1 MPSIK
6 HIVFPVDFS
15 ERSEASVPFV
25 AETARRYNAKITLI
39 AVVDPRYIGGF
50 EGAPMIDPQML
61 LDDLKTQ
68 LDGAYV
74 KEFAGLKVDR
84 MAILGDPAH
93 AIADFVAANKVDL
106 VMMPTHG
113 YGPFRQMLLG
123 SVTAK
128 VLHDVQVPV
137 WTMAHT
143 DEAPDSSNLDMHRVV
158 CAVDATPASVEL
170 MRWAAGLCKKL
181 GATLRLVHA
190 VPGIDAWPDRQLD
203 GEFQET
209 LRENARRNIQDLERA
224 ADIDVPVCVG
234 VGSVPDVV
242 REEALQHGAD
252 LVLIGRGALQETM
265 GRLRTHSYGIIRQA
279 PCPVLSVCPESQS

>member
-1 MPSIK
+1 MPNIK

-15 ERSEASVPFV
+15 ERSEAAVPFV
-25 AETARRYNAKITLI
+25 AETARRYNAKITLM
-39 AVVDPRYIGGF
+39 AVADPRYIGGF
-50 EGAPMIDPQML
+50 EGALMIDPQVL

-74 KEFAGLKVDR
+74 MEFTGLKVDR

-106 VMMPTHG
+106 IMMPTHG
-113 YGPFRQMLLG
+113 YGPFRQLLLG

-128 VLHDVQVPV
+128 VLHDVHVPV
-137 WTMAHT
+137 WTMAHSE
-143 DEAPDSSNLDMHRVV
+143 EAPNYTDLDMRRIV

-170 MRWAAGLCKKL
+170 MRWAAALCKKL
-181 GATLRLVHA
+181 GASLRLVHA
-190 VPGIDAWPDRQLD
+190 VPGVDARPEQPLD
-203 GEFQET
+203 HEFQET
-209 LRENARRNIQDLERA
+209 LRENARQNIQELEKTA
-224 ADIDVPVCVG
+224 EIDVPVCVG

-279 PCPVLSVCPESQS
+279 PCPVLSVCRENQP

>member
-15 ERSEASVPFV
+15 ERSAAAVPFV
-25 AETARRYNAKITLI
+25 AETARRYDAKITLI
-39 AVVDPRYIGGF
+39 AVATPNYIGGF
-50 EGAPMIDPQML
+50 EGVIAIDPQML

-68 LDGAYV
+68 LDGAYS
-74 KEFAGLKVDR
+74 KEFTGLKVDR

-113 YGPFRQMLLG
+113 YGPFRQLLLG

-128 VLHDVQVPV
+128 VLHDVHVPV

-143 DEAPDSSNLDMHRVV
+143 EEAPDHSSLAMHRIV

-190 VPGIDAWPDRQLD
+190 VPDIDAWPDRQLD
-203 GEFQET
+203 REFQET

-234 VGSVPDVV
+234 VGPVPDVV

-252 LVLIGRGALQETM
+252 LVLIGRGAVQETM
-265 GRLRTHSYGIIRQA
+265 GRLRTHSYGIIREA
-279 PCPVLSVCPESQS
+279 PCPVLSVCHENQL

>member
-25 AETARRYNAKITLI
+25 AETARRYDAKITLV
-39 AVVDPRYIGGF
+39 AVADPRYVGGF
-50 EGAPMIDPQML
+50 EGALPIDPQML
-61 LDDLKTQ
+61 LDDLKSQ

-74 KEFAGLKVDR
+74 EEFAGLKVER
-84 MAILGDPAH
+84 MAILGEPAH

-113 YGPFRQMLLG
+113 YGPFRQLLLG

-128 VLHDVQVPV
+128 VLHDVHVPV

-143 DEAPDSSNLDMHRVV
+143 EEAPNHSDLAMHRIV

-170 MRWAAGLCKKL
+170 MRWAAGLAKNV
-181 GATLRLVHA
+181 GATIQAACCA
-190 VPGIDAWPDRQLD
+190 VASILFRQ
-203 GEFQET
+203 
-209 LRENARRNIQDLERA
+209 RNQASSYSTSIWLSC
-224 ADIDVPVCVG
+224 VCVMM
-234 VGSVPDVV
+234 S
-242 REEALQHGAD
+242 
-252 LVLIGRGALQETM
+252 
-265 GRLRTHSYGIIRQA
+265 
-279 PCPVLSVCPESQS
+279 